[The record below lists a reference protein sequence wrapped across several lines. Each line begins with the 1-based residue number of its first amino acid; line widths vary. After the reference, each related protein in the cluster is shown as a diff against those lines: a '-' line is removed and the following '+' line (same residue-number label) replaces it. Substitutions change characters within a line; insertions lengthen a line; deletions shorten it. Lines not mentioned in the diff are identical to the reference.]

1 MPADVF
7 YLDTLLIEAGE
18 IDSTVLPRYRY
29 VYNLIVGN

>member
-18 IDSTVLPRYRY
+18 IDSTVLRD
-29 VYNLIVGN
+29 IVMFIT

>member
-18 IDSTVLPRYRY
+18 IDRTVLR
-29 VYNLIVGN
+29 VIVMFIT

>member
-18 IDSTVLPRYRY
+18 IDSTVLR
-29 VYNLIVGN
+29 VIVMFIT

>member
-18 IDSTVLPRYRY
+18 IDSAVLR
-29 VYNLIVGN
+29 VIVMFIT